1 MISWM
6 IFYYLGK
13 EIAVNIHKEII
24 SFIITSLLL
33 NVLCQLL
40 IHI

>member
-1 MISWM
+1 M

-13 EIAVNIHKEII
+13 EFTVNIHKEII
-24 SFIITSLLL
+24 SFITTILLL